1 MVHGKNTVKIT
12 RVLVLVHAPMLGL
25 GGVLRERSQ
34 GLGSITVM
42 MVVVMMLVVFTAL
55 VSSHLLMVR
64 RSRGARRVSVRVPVI
79 VLVSLDDHDNNAT
92 FAPLLAVFAIAA
104 ATTTTLTMILS
115 ILARLQSRRRR
126 RFVVLANTLDGRL
139 YSNTLISTTTTLV
152 M

>member
-34 GLGSITVM
+34 GLGSIT
-42 MVVVMMLVVFTAL
+42 VMMLVVFTAL

-139 YSNTLISTTTTLV
+139 FSNTLISTTTTLV